1 MKKQILFLLLMLI
14 SCVNMHADYQAVKY
28 YDFSAN
34 NSDGVTIYY
43 SYINNDTELAVKGT
57 STSEGGIY
65 VNPAYSAPVI
75 SIPSEVNG
83 LKVTEIG
90 AAAFGGCASVTQI
103 TIPNSVVK
111 IGNYAFMNT
120 PNLTTINMSNNV
132 TYIGRSAFNDCG
144 VQSLVLPSSVTSLGD
159 DALKN
164 CVKLKTIIISCTPVY
179 DPNIYLGRDL
189 KSCTSLESVVFD
201 CPTVQKWNLPESVTS
216 ITFTNNVKTVEAYT
230 MGSGVLS
237 ISIPNS
243 VTKIESDAFY
253 YSSKITSASFDC
265 STVGKWLAWK
275 KSLKEISFGEHVSA
289 IDDDAFYGCTGLTS
303 VELSN
308 NITSIGKSAFYN
320 CTAITSFKLSNK
332 LKTIGNFAFYGCGF
346 TSITLP
352 NSLTS
357 IGNGA
362 FGGCSKMTTLT
373 IPENVTSIGEKA
385 FSGCT
390 KLKTLVIP
398 SKVTSIGTNIFVGC
412 TSLTTLTLN
421 CPTIGSQFN
430 NITTLKTLTL
440 GETAKSIA
448 NGAFSG
454 CTALTKV
461 VANCPVIGQWPCYLS
476 ALKTLEIGD
485 KVVSITTDAFLYTSN
500 YCKSLKEIVVSAG
513 NSNFSAVNG
522 VLYTKSLDAML
533 CYPFAK
539 SDTEWDTPA
548 TMTTMS
554 SDFASGTYPLKK
566 IIFNGNMTTVYIPRN
581 NTNLLTPMTMIFKQ
595 STCPT
600 IDWGSTTNQG
610 TPQSCDFYI
619 PKGTFTSY
627 KTPLITSYTK
637 HIYEFD
643 GDVVWS
649 ETIFGAPTDF
659 STYYDY
665 DGDGV
670 MEYLSSDG
678 FYDKNGNKKGTIAL
692 PSKRF
697 SDNSEKIIATPIN
710 GKGDLLAYSFYDG
723 SIQRIGGF
731 EGLSTMSLVV
741 DVDND
746 GRKDLVEKYASGNK
760 FTIRY
765 QQPDGTFKAI
775 EQSATMDADA
785 LKAASS
791 SGGGGVASFADG
803 MMVKAPKRGTSS
815 GNRAVEF
822 VGGDSFET
830 GSCTAVDMNDDGILD
845 LINNGTPVL
854 YSYDDN
860 KFFIGTK
867 SRMLC
872 PCDLN
877 GDGEMEYV
885 CYDGSTIT
893 LQIRESGTTFSEK
906 TLFTNSNVKQIIYK
920 DFDHDGDIDILAYI
934 YETYNGNF
942 ANGTTYFVFFR
953 NDGDLSFKRRERNFA
968 VNYQLKDIKD
978 VDADG
983 FYEMLVIDYT
993 NKLTK
998 LLKIG
1003 EDLSVVDTGFEF
1015 TGKYGTYSNSSAGY
1029 DNPVAVGDFDND
1041 GKMDY
1046 RHYVPNTTSG
1056 NKYGVFSQAI
1066 NTAPQKMEAP
1076 TAILNA
1082 DKGRLRINWKQG
1094 TDAET
1099 SACDLT
1105 YELRIG
1111 TQPASGDVLF
1121 GASLVDGRR
1130 RTLEEGNMGRTLS
1143 TLFNAKS
1150 LKPSKYYIS
1159 VQAIDGG
1166 GRGGAWSDDFVYE
1179 HQLTTPVIVSNYINQ
1194 MSTADTLELDVKAP
1208 IENATYK
1215 WELSEGIVIEQNGS
1229 NAKCVFEHDGNH
1241 TVTLAMTVDG
1251 KTLNAEPLKINVEP
1265 AKYVNLTRNPGYVD
1279 INQDGYPEYLGYV
1292 NNGKGELE
1300 KVLLSYAT
1308 SNPSSDIYMDYNMDG
1323 YPDAISKNTVYINLG
1338 EQDNDFDLETQQF
1351 DWKYF
1356 LKESSMNYI
1365 SVSDNVSI
1373 KSMWFDANN
1382 DGYLDNRHC
1391 FNDGTNIVWRRYYS
1405 TDSKHA
1411 LYDSRNMPMNKEWNS
1426 EIQSYVYLL
1435 GYPNYDVNR
1444 DGMLDIV
1451 EQVREY
1457 SYGDSQTSWY
1467 VMYKD
1472 STANFNYSAP
1482 QLLCTINK
1490 FVPSNQW
1497 LIDDIN
1503 NDGYMDIICSPS
1515 GENTTNRTKQLIVFK
1530 GNPTSQSIE
1539 PIIYDIPVYV
1549 KEFSALRDY
1558 NNDGYLDLCFEG
1570 YDTNYDKSNNYLC
1583 MFGPDFSMEFV
1594 EWTNKASAIWDKY
1607 FMIQK
1612 DGGYPDGYA
1621 SNIKNLP
1628 PSAPAT
1634 VAAKQTKD
1642 GLLIT
1647 WSDAQD
1653 DHTPAMQMRYNI
1665 SVKRKGKKGDNSFVI
1680 SPMNGLKDAATICG
1694 NIMYKKS
1701 TQMLVPASVLTAG
1714 ETYEIQVQAIDL
1726 WNQHSPMTPVVE
1738 FTMVSDGY
1746 IDMAEQVAV
1755 GMETSVKYVGTN
1767 ADSYSLNAGADGT
1780 IFKDEGNGS
1789 YIVKWS
1795 SEGVK
1800 NITLTAGSTTV
1811 KSAIT
1816 VVKPVDLTF
1825 SVAGQVFAG
1834 APLVINVSDE
1844 MAAQPKNIGMRVVN
1858 NNRVKVDY
1866 VIGSKAAVVTFPEIG
1881 TYELEAYSTDP
1892 IKGNSYKQTV
1902 EVSAEMPAAVIEQ
1915 VDVDDETGFYTVNWD
1930 TATLPAGISKVAIN
1944 KEGKT
1949 LGAFNNL
1956 TTIDAATGR
1965 YIDKSSTPAMM
1976 ASRYHIQL
1984 IADNGQTSEV
1994 SAVHKPLHVMIAK
2007 AVKGYNLIW
2016 DHYEGLNVGSYNIL
2030 RGSSPDNLQ
2039 TVAQV
2044 AGSINSYTDTSAPDG
2059 TSYYAV
2065 TFSKTTA
2072 QAASRRVKSAETT
2085 VGSNVI
2091 STEEAVSVQ
2100 QAQSIELIVLD
2111 DDNTLSDNHP
2121 ELQLYYMLLP
2131 TYTTIGKVSWEI
2143 VSGADIA
2150 TIDINGKLR
2159 ATGGS
2164 GTVTVRVSTID
2175 GSELSDE
2182 INIVCTATDV
2192 ITDIHEI
2199 AVTTDSEAVLKEVRY
2214 FTLDGKRIDTA
2225 VKGQVVIEWSIYSN
2239 GHISV
2244 RKRMKE

>member
-1 MKKQILFLLLMLI
+1 MTWNTADRTITALGAVVKCSRTTVDKHISYSIKNAFMGDADNIVTILVYQTAAGGGYIKNPTVTVEYTNAATAAYTIKYMYGGTEIKEAVTRIGVVGEHPVLEDDDTETVYFNNKKYIYSNSNVSSQTINPDGTTVYTVSFREAASYNWTLNFKDSYTGSILGTKTGTTFEGDKAVAPYSKYLALNGQLY
-14 SCVNMHADYQAVKY
+14 SKDKGVSVVNEFNYTFTLNANNEEHTLY
-28 YDFSAN
+28 YDPV
-34 NSDGVTIYY
+34 DGVKNIVYCSEAEDIEGMVPITAGNAPLRSSNAAAAYAPTDVVFTKLPVGKYKLHVALYDGTSAHNSTWTIKAGNEVAAEIACQG
-43 SYINNDTELAVKGT
+43 INFTEYDTNEFVIQEETELSISAGGNGNIGIDHIYIIKTGT
-57 STSEGGIY
+57 GRGDDYDNMVIATTETNKPFIEFARNVGWIGKDATQMTAGEAALVRNNEQIWGDMTSLDELRYFTGI
-65 VNPAYSAPVI
+65 
-75 SIPSEVNG
+75 
-83 LKVTEIG
+83 TEIG
-90 AAAFGGCASVTQI
+90 YHAFTSCQ
-103 TIPNSVVK
+103 
-111 IGNYAFMNT
+111 
-120 PNLTTINMSNNV
+120 NLI
-132 TYIGRSAFNDCG
+132 
-144 VQSLVLPSSVTSLGD
+144 
-159 DALKN
+159 
-164 CVKLKTIIISCTPVY
+164 
-179 DPNIYLGRDL
+179 
-189 KSCTSLESVVFD
+189 
-201 CPTVQKWNLPESVTS
+201 S
-216 ITFTNNVKTVEAYT
+216 IT
-230 MGSGVLS
+230 L
-237 ISIPNS
+237 PP
-243 VTKIESDAFY
+243 
-253 YSSKITSASFDC
+253 
-265 STVGKWLAWK
+265 
-275 KSLKEISFGEHVSA
+275 
-289 IDDDAFYGCTGLTS
+289 
-303 VELSN
+303 
-308 NITSIGKSAFYN
+308 NITSIHRSAFEDGKNY
-320 CTAITSFKLSNK
+320 
-332 LKTIGNFAFYGCGF
+332 
-346 TSITLP
+346 
-352 NSLTS
+352 
-357 IGNGA
+357 
-362 FGGCSKMTTLT
+362 
-373 IPENVTSIGEKA
+373 
-385 FSGCT
+385 
-390 KLKTLVIP
+390 
-398 SKVTSIGTNIFVGC
+398 
-412 TSLTTLTLN
+412 
-421 CPTIGSQFN
+421 
-430 NITTLKTLTL
+430 
-440 GETAKSIA
+440 
-448 NGAFSG
+448 
-454 CTALTKV
+454 
-461 VANCPVIGQWPCYLS
+461 
-476 ALKTLEIGD
+476 
-485 KVVSITTDAFLYTSN
+485 
-500 YCKSLKEIVVSAG
+500 YCKSLQNISISEENPYFKTVDGILYNKEMD
-513 NSNFSAVNG
+513 
-522 VLYTKSLDAML
+522 SLI

-539 SDTEWDTPA
+539 QDKTWTTPS
-548 TMTTMS
+548 TLRTMS
-554 SDFASGTYPLKK
+554 WCFNLVNGPLKEITFTGAMQVFYTPGKNADRGKVK
-566 IIFNGNMTTVYIPRN
+566 ITFLQAP
-581 NTNLLTPMTMIFKQ
+581 LLPTM
-595 STCPT
+595 S
-600 IDWGSTTNQG
+600 GSNDAG
-610 TPQSCDFYI
+610 TSDCDYYI
-619 PKGTFTSY
+619 PKGTLSDY
-627 KTPLITSYTK
+627 KNMILPNKVNENS

-643 GDVVWS
+643 GDVIWS
-649 ETIFGAPTDF
+649 ETVFGAPTDF

-670 MEYLSSDG
+670 MEYLSCI
-678 FYDKNGNKKGTIAL
+678 KGTDTSYAYDYIYGFFNKYGEIKEPL
-692 PSKRF
+692 VEKKSSF
-697 SDNSEKIIATPIN
+697 SPPTPTTVPIN
-710 GKGDLLAYSFYDG
+710 GKGDLQLIWPNDNSSFKLDWDPIHGVKDYYS
-723 SIQRIGGF
+723 
-731 EGLSTMSLVV
+731 LLV

-815 GNRAVEF
+815 SNRAVEF

-845 LINNGTPVL
+845 LINNGTPML

-934 YETYNGNF
+934 YEIYNGNF

-1121 GASLVDGRR
+1121 GASLADGRR
-1130 RTLEEGNMGRTLS
+1130 RTLEEGNMGRHLS
-1143 TLFNAKS
+1143 TLFNANS
-1150 LKPSKYYIS
+1150 LTPGKYYIS

-1241 TVTLAMTVDG
+1241 TVTLAMTVDS

-1265 AKYVNLTRNPGYVD
+1265 AKYVNLARNPGYVD

-1780 IFKDEGNGS
+1780 VVKDEGNGS

-1795 SEGVK
+1795 SKGVK

-1956 TTIDAATGR
+1956 TTVDAATGR

-2072 QAASRRVKSAETT
+2072 QAASRRIKSAETT

-2150 TIDINGKLR
+2150 TIDTNGKLR

-2225 VKGQVVIEWSIYSN
+2225 VKGQVIIEWSIYSN